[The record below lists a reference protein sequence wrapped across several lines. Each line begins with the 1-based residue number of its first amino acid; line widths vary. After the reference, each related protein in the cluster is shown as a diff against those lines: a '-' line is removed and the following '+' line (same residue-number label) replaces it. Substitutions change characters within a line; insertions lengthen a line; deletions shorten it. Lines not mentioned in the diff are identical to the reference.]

1 MSEKL
6 EKIRKYHNFLNE
18 VIALFSFGIGLQCL
32 SLTDVKFFE
41 YTVGKEFFAG
51 ISTIFV
57 LIVMSESIKRIK
69 ADYDELRQQNHPY
82 TDKIFLFIRGFPFIA
97 SFLFLTLIALGKIG

>member
-32 SLTDVKFFE
+32 SLPKVKFLGH
-41 YTVGKEFFAG
+41 TVGKEFFAS
-51 ISTIFV
+51 ISLLFV
-57 LIVMSESIKRIK
+57 LVVIAEPMRRIK
-69 ADYDELRQQNHPY
+69 ADYDELGRNHAFKD
-82 TDKIFLFIRGFPFIA
+82 TWLLFIRGLPFIA
-97 SFLFLTLIALGKIG
+97 AFVFLALIALGKIG

>member
-32 SLTDVKFFE
+32 SLPEVNFFG
-41 YTVGKEFFAG
+41 YILGRKFFAG
-51 ISTIFV
+51 ISAVFV
-57 LIVMSESIKRIK
+57 FIVMAEPMRKIKS
-69 ADYDELRQQNHPY
+69 DYDELGRNHAY
-82 TDKIFLFIRGFPFIA
+82 TDSIFLLIKGFPFIA
-97 SFLFLTLIALGKIG
+97 AFLFLVLIAFGKIG